1 MKTHIRLDGYR
12 LAPASSTNRTNDN
25 QEVVE
30 NVFSIG
36 YTYDLIL
43 FGEGIGGGQF
53 VLTKTPGDVGNNC
66 NNYGHT
72 NSQYI
77 IGTGDSGS
85 VGFVRLDTSKEK
97 VRPISKEPQTFF

>member
-1 MKTHIRLDGYR
+1 MDGYR
-12 LAPASSTNRTNDN
+12 LAPASSNRTNDN
-25 QEVVE
+25 EEVAE
-30 NVFSIG
+30 NIFSIG

-97 VRPISKEPQTFF
+97 KSEIVQTNFL